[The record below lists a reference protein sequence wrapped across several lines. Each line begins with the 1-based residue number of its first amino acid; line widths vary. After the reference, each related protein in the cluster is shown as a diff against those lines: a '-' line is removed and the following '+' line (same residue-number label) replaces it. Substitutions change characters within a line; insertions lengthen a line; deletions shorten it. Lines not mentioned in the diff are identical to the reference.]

1 MIFGERTIP
10 ELFQK
15 GIVTSVSLDHFKHAS
30 FIAFWLRRMLPI
42 NQSLVVSKYK
52 SVPEDTDANDDQ
64 KFFLRYGSELCALL
78 IGFQICVFYEAG
90 KTPQGAADLHPDRL
104 QNLKNYRLPQQTIA
118 DFVMILKHK
127 NISPHALYLLYKSL
141 FTTLIARQ

>member
-1 MIFGERTIP
+1 IELDAGYTIFQEHIIQKLEDRSWLIKCIAVNYRALAGMWGCGTILSIRRLGEAYDFWREDHTRTLS
-10 ELFQK
+10 E

-64 KFFLRYGSELCALL
+64 KFFLRYVSELCALL
-78 IGFQICVFYEAG
+78 IGFQICVFYEA
-90 KTPQGAADLHPDRL
+90 
-104 QNLKNYRLPQQTIA
+104 
-118 DFVMILKHK
+118 
-127 NISPHALYLLYKSL
+127 
-141 FTTLIARQ
+141 